1 MIQVLQIPFDKEK
14 LRALSKDERA
24 ALFLFGYVTNQ
35 LLMMEKLI
43 TFATNKESADELESH
58 AKGVQTQMLLRLMI
72 GLVNEAFRA
81 VESRFSSSPIA
92 KEYIIL
98 LDAGGKTA
106 LKALNKQFG
115 TSILRQLRANFAFH
129 HPSTDDIDAAF
140 AKAANDPAMDSEW
153 NWYLSQHG
161 YNTLFYLSDVV
172 ITHAI
177 FEEMKETDWKIGQEK
192 IMKEVTD
199 ASNSL
204 KEFTLS
210 FVKAIWLKH
219 FGTELPAN
227 KVFVIKEAPAATD
240 VVLPFFVS
248 VPGLQPIRDGVV
260 FR

>member
-14 LRALSKDERA
+14 LRTLSKDERA

-35 LLMMEKLI
+35 LMMMEKLI
-43 TFATNKESADELESH
+43 TFATNKETGDEPEQQ
-58 AKGVQTQMLLRLMI
+58 ATGVQTQMLLRLMI

-81 VESRFSSSPIA
+81 VETRFSSSPIA
-92 KEYIIL
+92 KEYIGL
-98 LDAGGKTA
+98 LDAGGKNA
-106 LKALNKQFG
+106 LKDLNKQFG
-115 TSILRQLRANFAFH
+115 TSILRQLRTNFAFH
-129 HPSTDDIDAAF
+129 HPQTDDIDSAF
-140 AKAANDPAMDSEW
+140 AKAVDDPAMDSEW

-177 FEEMKETDWKIGQEK
+177 FEEIKETDWKVGQEK

-199 ASNSL
+199 ASNGL

-210 FVKAIWLKH
+210 FVKAVWLKH

-227 KVFVIKEAPAATD
+227 KVFEIKDAPVATD
-240 VVLPFFVS
+240 VVLPFFVR
-248 VPGLQPIRDGVV
+248 VPGMQPLRDGIV

>member
-1 MIQVLQIPFDKEK
+1 MIQVLRIPFDKDK

-35 LLMMEKLI
+35 LMMIEKI
-43 TFATNKESADELESH
+43 MTFATNKDSSDHLEQQ
-58 AKGVQTQMLLRLMI
+58 ALGVQSQMLLRLMI
-72 GLVNEAFRA
+72 GLVNEAYRA

-92 KEYIIL
+92 KEYIDL
-98 LDAGGKTA
+98 LDEGGKKA
-106 LKALNKQFG
+106 LKDLNRQFG
-115 TSILRQLRANFAFH
+115 TSFLRQLRTNFAFH
-129 HPSTDDIDAAF
+129 HPLTDDIDVAF
-140 AKAANDPAMDSEW
+140 VKAADDPAMDSEW

-161 YNTLFYLSDVV
+161 FNTLFYLSDVV

-177 FEEMKETDWKIGQEK
+177 FEEIKEADWRVGQEK

-204 KEFTLS
+204 KDFTLS

-219 FGTELPAN
+219 FGTELLVD
-227 KVFVIKEAPAATD
+227 KVFEIRDAPAATD
-240 VVLPFFVS
+240 VILPFFVE
-248 VPGLQPIRDGVV
+248 VPGLQPLQDGAI